1 MLTTGQTVSERYQ
14 IISEIGAGDLGPVYK
29 AVDAQ
34 TGRAY
39 AARVLPE
46 GLMPEEMLARQI
58 RSLLEGNAGIKS
70 PNLAT
75 ARISGISDEGRPF
88 ILRDY
93 VEGETLAAVMARDGA
108 FSLPRFAAI
117 LQQIAAALEAGHR
130 AGAVHGSLHP
140 NNILLTTAAGS
151 ETVWITDWC
160 IPLLKAK
167 QLYEVGRLTLKTSG
181 ALMGKPAY
189 YAPEQA
195 LGRHG
200 SQIDCRTDLY
210 ALGLI
215 SYQMLTGRH
224 PFTASNEMEWLLA
237 QVFNEPPDLHH
248 ALPGAHIPAS
258 IESLILKLLSKNRE
272 ARPSS
277 AEAVIEALR
286 DARPAK
292 AMLTE
297 PVVDKPAGQPAP
309 RRGPDFAEVTLSDL
323 KPEAPPDFFPASRP
337 SAAAPQPDLQAES
350 SMESTAITLQ
360 PEVEP
365 LEKPLAKPRR
375 NAIAQAMERS
385 NERALPNHGSVL
397 FGSGTLTPAARPPA
411 AQPPA
416 AQPPAAAR
424 ATKPPKG
431 KRAWMVAAIAAAI
444 LIAAAAGTGLL
455 NPADL
460 ALTKRLASNAI
471 TQVKHW
477 QEASTDGAAKSQQAL
492 PAAATSQSENPAQQP
507 SATPAVP
514 QAQAGARPVAS
525 PAAPST
531 ASGALAGTR
540 SPAARALHT
549 AGAPAGKVA
558 ASQQNAG
565 GTRPARAGND
575 SGSIARALERG
586 DYFFKLGEYDNAIS
600 AYNEGL
606 SSHRNNK
613 ILASRIERAMKA
625 KAAEQEYLN
634 Q

>member
-34 TGRAY
+34 TGRTY

-58 RSLLEGNAGIKS
+58 RSLLDGNAGIKS

-117 LQQIAAALEAGHR
+117 LQQIAAALEGGHR

-140 NNILLTTAAGS
+140 NNILLTAAAGS
-151 ETVWITDWC
+151 ETVWITDWS
-160 IPLLKAK
+160 IPLLKGK
-167 QLYEVGRLTLKTSG
+167 QLYEVGRLTLKASG

-200 SQIDCRTDLY
+200 SQIDSRTDLY
-210 ALGLI
+210 ALGLV

-237 QVFNEPPDLHH
+237 QVFNEPPALHL

-258 IESLILKLLSKNRE
+258 IESLILKLLSKKRE
-272 ARPSS
+272 ARPLS
-277 AEAVIEALR
+277 AGAVVEALR
-286 DARPAK
+286 DAQPAK
-292 AMLTE
+292 AMLNV
-297 PVVDKPAGQPAP
+297 PVVDKPASEPAP
-309 RRGPDFAEVTLSDL
+309 RRGRDFAEVTLSDL
-323 KPEAPPDFFPASRP
+323 KPEAPPDYFPASRP
-337 SAAAPQPDLQAES
+337 PAGAPQLDLRAES
-350 SMESTAITLQ
+350 PLVTQSAAITLQ
-360 PEVEP
+360 PEVE
-365 LEKPLAKPRR
+365 LEKPLAKPKR

-397 FGSGTLTPAARPPA
+397 FGSGTLTPAARPAA

-416 AQPPAAAR
+416 VAKV
-424 ATKPPKG
+424 TKPPKG

-444 LIAAAAGTGLL
+444 LIAAAAGTVLL
-455 NPADL
+455 NPAGL
-460 ALTKRLASNAI
+460 ALTKRLASNAV

-477 QEASTDGAAKSQQAL
+477 QSEASTDAAAKTQEAP

-507 SATPAVP
+507 SAAAAVP
-514 QAQAGARPVAS
+514 RSQAGASPVAS
-525 PAAPST
+525 SAAPST
-531 ASGALAGTR
+531 ATGTPAGNGST
-540 SPAARALHT
+540 AAQAQHT

-558 ASQQNAG
+558 ATQPNAG
-565 GTRPARAGND
+565 SAHPATAGN
-575 SGSIARALERG
+575 GTIERALERG
-586 DYFFKLGEYDNAIS
+586 DYFFKMGKYDNAIS

-606 SSHRNNK
+606 TSHRNNK
-613 ILASRIERAMKA
+613 VLASRIERAMKA

>member
-1 MLTTGQTVSERYQ
+1 MLTTGQTISERYQ

-58 RSLLEGNAGIKS
+58 RSLLEGNAGIKA

-117 LQQIAAALEAGHR
+117 LQQIAAALEAGHQ

-167 QLYEVGRLTLKTSG
+167 QLYEVGRLTLKASG

-237 QVFNEPPDLHH
+237 QVFNEPPDLHQS
-248 ALPGAHIPAS
+248 LPGAHIPAS

-272 ARPSS
+272 ARPSN

-297 PVVDKPAGQPAP
+297 PVVVKPAGEPAP
-309 RRGPDFAEVTLSDL
+309 RRSPDFAEVTLSDL
-323 KPEAPPDFFPASRP
+323 KPEAPPDFFPASQP
-337 SAAAPQPDLQAES
+337 PAAAPQLDLRAES
-350 SMESTAITLQ
+350 PLVTQSTAIALQ
-360 PEVEP
+360 PEVE

-411 AQPPA
+411 H
-416 AQPPAAAR
+416 QPPAAAR

-444 LIAAAAGTGLL
+444 LIAAAAGTVLL

-477 QEASTDGAAKSQQAL
+477 QSEASTDAAAKTQEAP

-514 QAQAGARPVAS
+514 QAQAGASPVAS

-531 ASGALAGTR
+531 ASGAPAGNS
-540 SPAARALHT
+540 SPAAQALHP
-549 AGAPAGKVA
+549 AGAPAGKIA
-558 ASQQNAG
+558 TPQQNVG
-565 GTRPARAGND
+565 VTHPARAGND